1 MSTLR
6 STIDARAEEKS
17 KFNKQG
23 VGKKEDF
30 QRDGGEEEK
39 N

>member
-6 STIDARAEEKS
+6 SAVDARAEEKS

-23 VGKKEDF
+23 VGKKENF
-30 QRDGGEEEK
+30 
-39 N
+39 